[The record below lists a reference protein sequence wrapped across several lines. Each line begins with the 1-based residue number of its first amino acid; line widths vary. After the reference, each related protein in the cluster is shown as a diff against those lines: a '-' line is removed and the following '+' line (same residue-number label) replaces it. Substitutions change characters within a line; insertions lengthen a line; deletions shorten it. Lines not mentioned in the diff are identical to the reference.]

1 MGAMADLLEAVHEQP
16 VARRRHFRVADV
28 DCGHLPRNS
37 SLSTEGSC
45 TQASRA
51 AAARQSVVATTAL
64 VGYKGG
70 GSVDQSG
77 GDPKQSSVVRG
88 RECAYVLG

>member
-1 MGAMADLLEAVHEQP
+1 MVDLLEAVHEQP

-28 DCGHLPRNS
+28 DCGHLPRNG
-37 SLSTEGSC
+37 SLSTEGRC

-51 AAARQSVVATTAL
+51 AVARQSVVATTAL

-70 GSVDQSG
+70 GSVESGEDQ
-77 GDPKQSSVVRG
+77 KQSR
-88 RECAYVLG
+88 CAGGSARTYSATVS

>member
-1 MGAMADLLEAVHEQP
+1 MVDLLEAVHEQP

-51 AAARQSVVATTAL
+51 AVARQSVVATHSLATRGA
-64 VGYKGG
+64 VRW
-70 GSVDQSG
+70 SSG
-77 GDPKQSSVVRG
+77 GDQKQSSVVRG
-88 RECAYVLG
+88 RECACVLG